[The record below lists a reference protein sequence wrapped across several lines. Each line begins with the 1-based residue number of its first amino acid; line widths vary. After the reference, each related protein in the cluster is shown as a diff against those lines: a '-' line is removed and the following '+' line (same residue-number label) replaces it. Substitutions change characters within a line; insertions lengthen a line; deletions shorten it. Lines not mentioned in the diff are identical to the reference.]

1 MQANA
6 RVFKHYRSKF
16 MKTIADAIKDKF
28 DAAYLQDQND
38 PTAFLEHLGWVYQD
52 LIVIERDVVA
62 CFPQD
67 WDIYSHFV
75 REYHKTLNAT
85 IQRLLA
91 SDPDASALLTLHAW
105 LKEYKSSMKELD
117 IPPEFLE
124 PPLLGG
130 YEQSLIDDYLKLIVK
145 KLDEWTANLMK
156 TELAE
161 FTSRAEPPELDADGQ
176 YGMQGAVILFQM
188 VNQQV
193 DAAMRLVRLR
203 ALG

>member
-1 MQANA
+1 LN
-6 RVFKHYRSKF
+6 
-16 MKTIADAIKDKF
+16 T
-28 DAAYLQDQND
+28 
-38 PTAFLEHLGWVYQD
+38 VYQD

-67 WDIYSHFV
+67 WDIYSHMV
-75 REYHKTLNAT
+75 REYHKALNTT

-91 SDPDASALLTLHAW
+91 SEPDATALLTLHAW

-117 IPPEFLE
+117 VPPELLE

-130 YEQSLIDDYLKLIVK
+130 NEQSLIDDYLKLIVK
-145 KLDEWTANLMK
+145 KLDEWSANLMK

-161 FTSRAEPPELDADGQ
+161 FTLRAEPPELDADGQ

-193 DAAMRLVRLR
+193 DAAMESGQGMILARVISETNRVMR
-203 ALG
+203 SVQD